1 MSDISSKSPLQ
12 DLDLVILRQI
22 FFMDSAD
29 NTTYLL
35 RGWRESLAVDPRLNF
50 AQRQGFSRTIEKYVL
65 AGEQR
70 GWVLGVESA
79 KRYIGLVEEKRL
91 GGVRWEE
98 GREGLRWLMGFM
110 KKGVEVDHGERWQV
124 QMEKRLRER
133 QYAERTVE
141 TLGKL

>member
-1 MSDISSKSPLQ
+1 MG
-12 DLDLVILRQI
+12 
-22 FFMDSAD
+22 F
-29 NTTYLL
+29 
-35 RGWRESLAVDPRLNF
+35 RGGICED
-50 AQRQGFSRTIEKYVL
+50 
-65 AGEQR
+65 
-70 GWVLGVESA
+70 GVESA